1 MRSLF
6 EYSPLLLDSFNFS
19 HEIYSNYGN
28 VEWTACIID
37 GLITLILDPIIDWN
51 RYLAIMEMSL
61 ILIQKKGIF
70 QREEEEEELAIE
82 SIHDTPFSLYS
93 HTLFFFRDRYI
104 VY

>member
-1 MRSLF
+1 
-6 EYSPLLLDSFNFS
+6 
-19 HEIYSNYGN
+19 
-28 VEWTACIID
+28 
-37 GLITLILDPIIDWN
+37 
-51 RYLAIMEMSL
+51 MEMSL

-70 QREEEEEELAIE
+70 QREEEEEEELAIE